1 MHSHKGVSLILHKKV
16 SPPTSPSS
24 PSSPFS
30 SHKSTS
36 LVCYKS
42 SQEYVGPH
50 AVSPVVDYVRWL
62 DLCESSDESAEI
74 FAIFPHKV
82 ILRIFQELDFTDIV
96 SFSMVSRRCMTHTLD
111 PSFWH
116 SILKRDWKDW
126 RGYSEVLKQY
136 NIAPIWNGNI
146 KSTEEDTLALKHA
159 YLTLATCKL
168 PLAERRDYLDST
180 GSWWA
185 KDEFKLVNSKESEFG
200 KVIKQKTK
208 LFQCSVSLKYPPK
221 GWYDVVWRMKIDKLV
236 GEPEFGFNTT
246 VETMDIRNKN
256 PSNDRYS
263 YVATKQD
270 FAQVIGKGWFYFVL
284 PYAVLVEPYKTVR
297 NLKEMKL
304 RKAMKIN
311 FEFTTFNKNAQWDFG
326 SGHGFTIDYVAIR
339 PHIHYNIPRA
349 NRYSSGSNS
358 SHSSSDSGIAW
369 KSARMIQRRAS
380 VILGPR
386 WSAKLLD

>member
-1 MHSHKGVSLILHKKV
+1 KKV
-16 SPPTSPSS
+16 SP

-30 SHKSTS
+30 SSTTATTS
-36 LVCYKS
+36 FTCYKS
-42 SQEYVGPH
+42 NQEYTGPY
-50 AVSPVVDYVRWL
+50 AACPIVDYVRWQ
-62 DLCESSDESAEI
+62 DLCETSEEAAEI
-74 FAIFPHKV
+74 FARFPHSI
-82 ILRIFQELDFTDIV
+82 ILRVLRELDFTDIV
-96 SFSMVSRRCMTHTLD
+96 SFSRVNRRCMTHTLD

-126 RGYSEVLKQY
+126 RGYAEVLKRY
-136 NIAPIWNGNI
+136 NIAPTWNGNI

-168 PLAERRDYLDST
+168 PMSERRDYLDST

-185 KDEFKLVNSKESEFG
+185 KDEFKL
-200 KVIKQKTK
+200 
-208 LFQCSVSLKYPPK
+208 CSVSLKYPPR
-221 GWYDVVWRMKIDKLV
+221 GWYDVVWRMRIDKIV

-246 VETMDIRNKN
+246 VETMDVRNKN
-256 PSNDRYS
+256 RSEDRYC

-270 FAQVIGKGWFYFVL
+270 FTQVIGKGWFYFVL
-284 PYAVLVEPYKTVR
+284 PYAALVEPYKTVR

-311 FEFTTFNKNAQWDFG
+311 FELTTFNKNAQWDFN

-339 PHIHYNIPRA
+339 PHIHYDLPRI

-358 SHSSSDSGIAW
+358 SHCSTDSGIAW
-369 KSARMIQRRAS
+369 KSARMIQKRAS
-380 VILGPR
+380 VILGPK